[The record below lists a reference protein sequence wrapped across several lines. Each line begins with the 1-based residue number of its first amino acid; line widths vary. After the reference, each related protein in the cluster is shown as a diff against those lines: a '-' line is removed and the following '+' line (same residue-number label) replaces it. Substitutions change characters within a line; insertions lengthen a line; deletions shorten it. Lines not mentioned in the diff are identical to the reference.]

1 MGGYYFA
8 VMDIA
13 PAFVGIIQGINKTV
27 SFYLFFFFILMKNL
41 NLFYLLFISPR

>member
-27 SFYLFFFFILMKNL
+27 SFYFFFFHFNEKVKS
-41 NLFYLLFISPR
+41 FLFIIYIT